1 MATASGS
8 KDAAAPRPTETIT
21 MRVTLHDI
29 WISSGHDFKGRHGQ
43 GRQNNEILRVNTAEC
58 HAEKGILG
66 DRYYN
71 EQPSGKTQ
79 ITFLSRE
86 VVSEMCDAL
95 GLTSLDCSTLRRNVL
110 ISGVDLNSLIGR
122 QFRLRSVLF
131 EGVEECKP
139 CYWMDEAVAPGANA
153 FLVGR
158 GGLRCRILEHGAIA
172 CGEAELEA
180 IDPPTRKFHAIRQED
195 EQTSPVVDCLT
206 VERPLQIL
214 VNGALFSMTMQTP
227 GAERFLVRGLRHSE
241 SVNDAPFRNYEQ
253 EETPLGT
260 FARVELTDSAVA
272 PANRRLA
279 STSSC
284 GLCGKE
290 SMEKMFE
297 GVTPVFKDALI
308 SASALKIIHEN
319 ARRRQSQFD
328 GTGGCHAAS
337 AATTHGDVLCIFE
350 DIGRHNAVDK
360 VIGFLLE
367 NNLLPLAD
375 VLTVSG
381 RVSFEIV
388 QKCARAGIPI
398 LSAISAPSSLA
409 VEMSERWGIT
419 LAGFCRNNRATF
431 YSHTHRVG
439 G

>member
-1 MATASGS
+1 
-8 KDAAAPRPTETIT
+8 
-21 MRVTLHDI
+21 
-29 WISSGHDFKGRHGQ
+29 
-43 GRQNNEILRVNTAEC
+43 
-58 HAEKGILG
+58 
-66 DRYYN
+66 
-71 EQPSGKTQ
+71 
-79 ITFLSRE
+79 
-86 VVSEMCDAL
+86 
-95 GLTSLDCSTLRRNVL
+95 
-110 ISGVDLNSLIGR
+110 
-122 QFRLRSVLF
+122 
-131 EGVEECKP
+131 
-139 CYWMDEAVAPGANA
+139 
-153 FLVGR
+153 
-158 GGLRCRILEHGAIA
+158 
-172 CGEAELEA
+172 
-180 IDPPTRKFHAIRQED
+180 
-195 EQTSPVVDCLT
+195 
-206 VERPLQIL
+206 
-214 VNGALFSMTMQTP
+214 
-227 GAERFLVRGLRHSE
+227 
-241 SVNDAPFRNYEQ
+241 
-253 EETPLGT
+253 
-260 FARVELTDSAVA
+260 
-272 PANRRLA
+272 
-279 STSSC
+279 
-284 GLCGKE
+284 
-290 SMEKMFE
+290 MEKMFE

-419 LAGFCRNNRATF
+419 LAGFCRNNRASF

>member
-1 MATASGS
+1 
-8 KDAAAPRPTETIT
+8 
-21 MRVTLHDI
+21 
-29 WISSGHDFKGRHGQ
+29 
-43 GRQNNEILRVNTAEC
+43 
-58 HAEKGILG
+58 
-66 DRYYN
+66 
-71 EQPSGKTQ
+71 
-79 ITFLSRE
+79 
-86 VVSEMCDAL
+86 
-95 GLTSLDCSTLRRNVL
+95 
-110 ISGVDLNSLIGR
+110 
-122 QFRLRSVLF
+122 
-131 EGVEECKP
+131 
-139 CYWMDEAVAPGANA
+139 
-153 FLVGR
+153 
-158 GGLRCRILEHGAIA
+158 
-172 CGEAELEA
+172 
-180 IDPPTRKFHAIRQED
+180 
-195 EQTSPVVDCLT
+195 
-206 VERPLQIL
+206 
-214 VNGALFSMTMQTP
+214 
-227 GAERFLVRGLRHSE
+227 
-241 SVNDAPFRNYEQ
+241 VNDAPFRNYEQ

-260 FARVELTDSAVA
+260 FAKVEVADSDIA

-290 SMEKMFE
+290 SIEKMFE
-297 GVTPVFKDALI
+297 GVTPVSKAASI
-308 SASALKIIHEN
+308 SASALKTIHEN

-337 AATTHGDVLCIFE
+337 AATAGGDVLCIFE

>member
-1 MATASGS
+1 
-8 KDAAAPRPTETIT
+8 
-21 MRVTLHDI
+21 
-29 WISSGHDFKGRHGQ
+29 
-43 GRQNNEILRVNTAEC
+43 
-58 HAEKGILG
+58 
-66 DRYYN
+66 
-71 EQPSGKTQ
+71 
-79 ITFLSRE
+79 
-86 VVSEMCDAL
+86 
-95 GLTSLDCSTLRRNVL
+95 
-110 ISGVDLNSLIGR
+110 
-122 QFRLRSVLF
+122 
-131 EGVEECKP
+131 
-139 CYWMDEAVAPGANA
+139 
-153 FLVGR
+153 
-158 GGLRCRILEHGAIA
+158 
-172 CGEAELEA
+172 
-180 IDPPTRKFHAIRQED
+180 
-195 EQTSPVVDCLT
+195 VVDSLT
-206 VERPLQIL
+206 VERSLQIM
-214 VNGALFSMTMQTP
+214 VNGSLFSMTMQTP
-227 GAERFLVRGLRHSE
+227 GAERFLVRGLLHSE
-241 SVNDAPFRNYEQ
+241 AVNDAPFINYEQ

-260 FARVELTDSAVA
+260 FARVELTDSAMA

-297 GVTPVFKDALI
+297 GVTPVSKAASI
-308 SASALKIIHEN
+308 SASALKTIHEN

-337 AATTHGDVLCIFE
+337 AATANGDVLCIFE

-367 NNLLPLAD
+367 NNLLALAD

-431 YSHTHRVG
+431 YSHTYRIG

>member
-1 MATASGS
+1 
-8 KDAAAPRPTETIT
+8 

-58 HAEKGILG
+58 HAGKGILG

-71 EQPSGKTQ
+71 EQPGGKTQ

-110 ISGVDLNSLIGR
+110 ISGVDLNSLIGL
-122 QFRLRSVLF
+122 QFHLGGLVF

-158 GGLRCRILEHGAIA
+158 GGLRCRILEDGAIA
-172 CGEAELEA
+172 CGEAELET
-180 IDPPTRKFHAIRQED
+180 IDLHTRKFQAIRQED
-195 EQTSPVVDCLT
+195 DLTSPVVDSLT
-206 VERPLQIL
+206 VERPLQIM
-214 VNGALFSMTMQTP
+214 VNGSLFSMTMQTP
-227 GAERFLVRGLRHSE
+227 GAERFLVRGLLHSE
-241 SVNDAPFRNYEQ
+241 AVNDAPFINYEQ

-260 FARVELTDSAVA
+260 FARVDLTGSAMA

-297 GVTPVFKDALI
+297 GVTPVSKAASI
-308 SASALKIIHEN
+308 NASALKTIHEN

-337 AATTHGDVLCIFE
+337 AATTGGDVLCIFE

-367 NNLLPLAD
+367 NNLLALAD

-431 YSHTHRVG
+431 YSHTHRVEG
-439 G
+439 